1 MRGPDRVAPFNARR
15 MPSTIRL
22 QLAQLRTIIEVT
34 MRLSVALLVSLLLA
48 SGCTTMSS
56 DPRARTPGTVID
68 DASLEWDVRRNIEK
82 SDPGFE
88 RGNLTIVV
96 YNGIMLLAG
105 QVESDALKQLAEE
118 RATVPNI
125 RAVHNEIEVMPPISM
140 VARANDSWLTTK
152 IKTQMFSDA
161 ELVAGK
167 IKVVTVNNIV
177 FLMGILPREEADRAV
192 EIARGVYGVKKIV
205 KVFEYL

>member
-1 MRGPDRVAPFNARR
+1 VDLEGVAPFNARR

-177 FLMGILPREEADRAV
+177 FLMGILPREEADRAG

>member
-48 SGCTTMSS
+48 PGCTTMSS

>member
-1 MRGPDRVAPFNARR
+1 
-15 MPSTIRL
+15 MPRH
-22 QLAQLRTIIEVT
+22 
-34 MRLSVALLVSLLLA
+34 ALLFAACLALLSA
-48 SGCTTMSS
+48 CSSTSS
-56 DPRARTPGTVID
+56 DPRARSPGKVID
-68 DASLEWDVRRNIEK
+68 DQAVEWEVRRDIEAA
-82 SDPGFE
+82 DTGFE
-88 RGNLTIVV
+88 SANLTVVV

-105 QVESDALKQLAEE
+105 QVESEALRQLAEE
-118 RATVPNI
+118 RAKIPNV

-167 IKVVTVNNIV
+167 IKVVTVNNVV

>member
-167 IKVVTVNNIV
+167 IKVVTVKNSV

>member
-1 MRGPDRVAPFNARR
+1 VDLEGVAPFNARR

-118 RATVPNI
+118 RAAVPNI

>member
-1 MRGPDRVAPFNARR
+1 MDLEGVTPFNARR

-161 ELVAGK
+161 ELVAVK

>member
-1 MRGPDRVAPFNARR
+1 
-15 MPSTIRL
+15 
-22 QLAQLRTIIEVT
+22 
-34 MRLSVALLVSLLLA
+34 
-48 SGCTTMSS
+48 MSS

-68 DASLEWDVRRNIEK
+68 DAGLEWDVRRDLQK

-88 RGNLTIVV
+88 RGNLTVVV
-96 YNGIMLLAG
+96 YNAIMLLAG
-105 QVESDALKQLAEE
+105 QVESEALPQLAEE
-118 RATVPNI
+118 PAKGFNNV
-125 RAVHNEIEVMPPISM
+125 RAVHNEIEVMPPISR

-152 IKTQMFSDA
+152 IKTQMFADA

-167 IKVVTVNNIV
+167 IKVVTVNNVV

-192 EIARGVYGVKKIV
+192 EVARGVYGVKKIV

>member
-1 MRGPDRVAPFNARR
+1 

-34 MRLSVALLVSLLLA
+34 MRLSVALLVSLILA

>member
-1 MRGPDRVAPFNARR
+1 
-15 MPSTIRL
+15 
-22 QLAQLRTIIEVT
+22 
-34 MRLSVALLVSLLLA
+34 MRLCVIWLVFLLVV

-68 DASLEWDVRRNIEK
+68 DAGLEWDVRRDLQK

-88 RGNLTIVV
+88 RGNLTVVV
-96 YNGIMLLAG
+96 YNAIMLLAG
-105 QVESDALKQLAEE
+105 QVESEALKQLAEE
-118 RATVPNI
+118 RAKGFNNV
-125 RAVHNEIEVMPPISM
+125 RAVHNEIEVMPPISR

-152 IKTQMFSDA
+152 IKTQMFADA

-167 IKVVTVNNIV
+167 IKVVTVNNVV

-192 EIARGVYGVKKIV
+192 EVARGVYGVKKIV